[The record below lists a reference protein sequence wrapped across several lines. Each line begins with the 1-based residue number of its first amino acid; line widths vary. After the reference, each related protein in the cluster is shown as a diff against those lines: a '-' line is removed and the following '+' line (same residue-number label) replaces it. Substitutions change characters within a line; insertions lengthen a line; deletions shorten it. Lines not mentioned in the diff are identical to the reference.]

1 MAEFEAW
8 VDVDVDDFLSNIDSR
23 EREELIDAL
32 VDDGYVKRVAPRGV
46 TTESQL
52 PSLPDILW
60 MEKINK
66 LEKSRL
72 LLTQE
77 EEELI
82 DKICNRL

>member
-23 EREELIDAL
+23 ERDELIDAL

-46 TTESQL
+46 ATESQL

-60 MEKINK
+60 MEKINNFRS
-66 LEKSRL
+66 LF
-72 LLTQE
+72 
-77 EEELI
+77 
-82 DKICNRL
+82 